1 MPTQIASMR
10 TTIAATTVELNWKMR
25 LQRETMA
32 RLAHAATAIEGNP
45 LRLAQVGSL
54 VRDAPVTGTSQS
66 QIEFKNYLEALRWVW
81 KFKSGTP
88 LAEPDLC
95 CLHG

>member
-1 MPTQIASMR
+1 MP

-45 LRLAQVGSL
+45 LLDPVVVSAIAHHRLVFVYPFSDGM
-54 VRDAPVTGTSQS
+54 DGGPVCWMCG
-66 QIEFKNYLEALRWVW
+66 
-81 KFKSGTP
+81 
-88 LAEPDLC
+88 C
-95 CLHG
+95 